1 MGWLDHSTNNVI
13 LDAVLTDVGRQF
25 LARNDGS
32 FSIHKFALGDDEVNY
47 NIITK
52 YGRTVG
58 REKIEK
64 NTPIFEALTNQS
76 HSQKYKLISVSNP
89 NLLRLP
95 SLSLSGDSN
104 VDGLTSIVTLGR
116 NQQKTSTVTFE
127 QVIQNETSID
137 VELRDQT
144 FIIEVPNL
152 FCQILR
158 NTPEH
163 IDGQQ
168 KATYILTRSPSEN
181 AYGGSSVQFT
191 LSVKSLTDA
200 LFSVYGTTANK
211 ARIKTYIKITGVQS
225 GAVKDVTV
233 IIDKNLLR
241 NFRNKKWQYLKK
253 FFHRMS
259 KLQDRF

>member
-1 MGWLDHSTNNVI
+1 MGWLDHSSNNII

-47 NIITK
+47 GIISK

-64 NTPIFEALTNQS
+64 NTPIFEALTNQQ

-95 SLSLSGDSN
+95 TLTLSGDAN
-104 VDGLTSIVTLGR
+104 VDGLNNTVTLGR
-116 NQQKTSTVTFE
+116 NQTKTSTITIE
-127 QVIQNETSID
+127 QTIKNETAID

-144 FIIEVPNL
+144 FVVEVPNL
-152 FCQILR
+152 FVQILR
-158 NTPEH
+158 QTPEN

-168 KATYILTRSPSEN
+168 RATYILTRSASEN
-181 AYGGSSVQFT
+181 SFGGSNVQFT
-191 LSVKSLTDA
+191 ISVKSLTDS
-200 LFSVYGTTANK
+200 LFTVYGTTANK
-211 ARIKTYIKITGVQS
+211 AKIKAFIKITGVQS
-225 GAVKDVTV
+225 GAVKDIAV
-233 IIDKNLLR
+233 IIDKNL
-241 NFRNKKWQYLKK
+241 
-253 FFHRMS
+253 
-259 KLQDRF
+259 